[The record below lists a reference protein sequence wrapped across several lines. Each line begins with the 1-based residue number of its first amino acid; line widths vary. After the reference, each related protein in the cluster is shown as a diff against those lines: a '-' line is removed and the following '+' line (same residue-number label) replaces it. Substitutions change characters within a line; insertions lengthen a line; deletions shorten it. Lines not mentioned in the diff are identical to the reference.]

1 LKDHGFYILMSYG
14 VFACVV
20 LIELYALRRHRR
32 RAIEEARQMEEGLHM
47 KADGNPNAKARHP
60 S

>member
-1 LKDHGFYILMSYG
+1 LKDHSFFILMSYG
-14 VFACVV
+14 VFALVV

-32 RAIEEARQMEEGLHM
+32 RAIEEAKQMEAGMHRQAEGNSH
-47 KADGNPNAKARHP
+47 ARELDP